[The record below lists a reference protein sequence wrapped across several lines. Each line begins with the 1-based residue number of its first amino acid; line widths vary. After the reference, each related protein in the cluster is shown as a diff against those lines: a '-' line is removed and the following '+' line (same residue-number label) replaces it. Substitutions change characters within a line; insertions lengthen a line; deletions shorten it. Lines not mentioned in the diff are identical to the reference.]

1 MSNDKKFPHYF
12 KQIPEGVTHVDVYHV
27 LRLFAVDDGAIAHA
41 LKKLLCAGKR
51 GNKGR
56 QTDISEAIASL
67 TRCLELDAL
76 EQPTGAVGD
85 DGPDG
90 HEGCTGCPTGHEGTP
105 GWCSE
110 CDPDFPCF
118 GGTGKPCIRLPKA
131 PKCTHENEYQCQD
144 CMLLKCEEPSVILRD
159 DGGVRCNSCSSVFT
173 NKMLEEI
180 GAQAKID
187 YANAVTEATKVGETL
202 NRLSREKCEKHKTPI
217 IQFNAIGD
225 MNQAG
230 VINKSRD
237 SGRTLITSVRVR
249 NSGHALDIVHGLDT
263 AIREL
268 VTFYWFNEAMGMN
281 GKWCSYS
288 HTEF

>member
-1 MSNDKKFPHYF
+1 MSNDKKFSHYY

-51 GNKGR
+51 GSKGR

-76 EQPTGAVGD
+76 EQSKGTACCIDDTGPADVD
-85 DGPDG
+85 KYV
-90 HEGCTGCPTGHEGTP
+90 

-110 CDPDFPCF
+110 CDSTFPCY
-118 GGTGKPCIRLPKA
+118 GGTGKPCIRQPVA

-159 DGGVRCNSCSSVFT
+159 DAGVRCNNCEFVFT

-187 YANAVTEATKVGETL
+187 YANAVTKATKIGETL
-202 NRLSREKCEKHKTPI
+202 NRLSRDKHKAPVI
-217 IQFNAIGD
+217 EFNAIGD
-225 MNQAG
+225 MNPAG
-230 VINKSRD
+230 VINRSLGTDNK
-237 SGRTLITSVRVR
+237 IKSVRVR
-249 NSGHALDIVHGLDT
+249 DKEHAIDIASRLDT
-263 AIREL
+263 L
-268 VTFYWFNEAMGMN
+268 DGVVTFHWYANAHGES
-281 GKWCSYS
+281 GKWCKLVHGS
-288 HTEF
+288 EF